1 MPEISRFYGIIITM
15 YLPDHNPPHFHVR
28 YEEYRATIDIQTGDV
43 TGRMPRRAL
52 RLIFEWL
59 DLHKDELMA
68 NWKRMENGETLVTIN
83 PLD

>member
-1 MPEISRFYGIIITM
+1 M

-28 YEEYRATIDIQTGDV
+28 YNEYRAIIDIKTGDV
-43 TGRMPRRAL
+43 TGQMPRRAL
-52 RLIFEWL
+52 NFVFEWL

-68 NWKRMENGETLVTIN
+68 NWQRMENGETLVTIK